1 MAPRSNEQF
10 KKIRT
15 NRKAKIIETALEL
28 FATNGFHG
36 TSISMIAKKA
46 EISKGL
52 MYNYFS
58 SKEELIQVIIFAGI
72 DELMKNF
79 DSNKDGI
86 LTKEDLIFFINEN
99 FRILKENE
107 IYWKL
112 YFSVLMQPTVL
123 GLVEMQLMALLQSM
137 IKILE
142 NYFEHQGAENPE
154 AEAAFFV
161 SMLDGVSMYYILNIE
176 NFPVE
181 AIKQKILKM
190 YK

>member
-123 GLVEMQLMALLQSM
+123 SLVEMQLMALLQSM

-154 AEAAFFV
+154 VEAAFFV